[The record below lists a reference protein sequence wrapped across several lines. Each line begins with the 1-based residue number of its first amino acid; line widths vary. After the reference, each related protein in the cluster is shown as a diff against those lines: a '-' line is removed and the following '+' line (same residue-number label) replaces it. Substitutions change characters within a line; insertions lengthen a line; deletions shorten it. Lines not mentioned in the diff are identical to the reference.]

1 VRSEHTSGA
10 DYFIVR
16 SIPIELS
23 HNDTYLAHTL
33 IYEVLCMSFALY
45 LIGLVL
51 LLGGIGWA
59 LVTAGIA
66 QIYIGIALLI
76 VAGIGVMM
84 AVSRTRAK
92 DPPAG

>member
-1 VRSEHTSGA
+1 
-10 DYFIVR
+10 
-16 SIPIELS
+16 
-23 HNDTYLAHTL
+23 
-33 IYEVLCMSFALY
+33 MSFALY